1 METSVPWRVRQRA
14 ALLVD
19 IRRTAHHLFAE
30 RGFDAVTT
38 EDIAAAV
45 GISPSTFFRH
55 VSSKEGL
62 LVEPVLEHISGLV
75 AAYEYR
81 PASEDA
87 GAALVAAMIDH
98 MREPRAD
105 DIDMW
110 LNAIRSAPHLI
121 GRVAL
126 VSADDRARL
135 IELAADRMHVDG
147 PRDLRPALLV
157 QIVLAAS
164 EYVFQQWIAGTAP
177 AEPPLPEQ
185 VRSALTTI
193 LTADW

>member
-1 METSVPWRVRQRA
+1 MSASVPWRVRQRA
-14 ALLVD
+14 ALLMD
-19 IRRTAHHLFAE
+19 IRRTAHRLFAE

-45 GISPSTFFRH
+45 GIAPSTFFRH

-62 LVEPVLEHISGLV
+62 VVEPVLEHISGLV
-75 AAYEYR
+75 PAYESR
-81 PASEDA
+81 PETEDA
-87 GAALVAAMIDH
+87 RAALVAAMVEH
-98 MREPRAD
+98 MSEPRAE
-105 DIDMW
+105 DIRVW

-126 VSADDRARL
+126 VSADDRDRL
-135 IELAADRMHVDG
+135 VKLAAGRMAPDD
-147 PRDLRPALLV
+147 PDDPRPALLV

-164 EYVFQQWIAGTAP
+164 EYIFRRWISGTAP

-185 VRSALTTI
+185 VRSALTTV